1 MKQVNN
7 IAVHDLTFSFSKH
20 PKKFFD
26 KVHVEFVPGS
36 LNFIQGKNGVG
47 KSTLLKIFS
56 GTMHGEH
63 ELQGKLKIGSDLY
76 DFCQLD
82 TMSQAVAF
90 VPQKFDELLVDSYS
104 FYENLQFVQMSAYP
118 SLSGLPE
125 IVALPQLLDVYGID
139 YTIPV
144 SLLSGGQRQ
153 ILSML
158 MMLERKPKILLLD
171 EPTAALDEEN
181 TKLVMGFL
189 QNLCIEQGMT
199 IIAIVHNQEL
209 VDTYAPSG
217 YFELV
222 HRDGKRAIN
231 FVSSRI

>member
-1 MKQVNN
+1 MKQVKN
-7 IAVHDLTFSFSKH
+7 IGVHDLAFTFSKSS
-20 PKKFFD
+20 KKFFD

-47 KSTLLKIFS
+47 KSTLLTIFA
-56 GTMHGEH
+56 GTMNSEH
-63 ELQGKLKIGSDLY
+63 DLQGKLKIDSDVY
-76 DFCQLD
+76 DF
-82 TMSQAVAF
+82 SQSDAISQVVAF

-104 FYENLQFVQMSAYP
+104 FYENLQFVHMSVYP

-125 IVALPQLLDVYGID
+125 IVALPKLVDVYGID

-189 QNLCIEQGMT
+189 QNLCIDQGMT

-209 VDTYAPSG
+209 VDTYAPLG
-217 YFELV
+217 YFQLV
-222 HRDGKRAIN
+222 HDDGKRSIN
-231 FVSSRI
+231 FISSKK